1 VSSTRGEVIRATAP
15 VITAALALAVDERRN
30 PGGIDVRRVDDA
42 TALLIDAA
50 RRLTELVDGLEPGDV
65 PRAWRRDQERR
76 SA

>member
-1 VSSTRGEVIRATAP
+1 MSTRGEVIRATAP
-15 VITAALALAVDERRN
+15 VIAAALALAVDERRN

-65 PRAWRRDQERR
+65 PRAWRREPARTA
-76 SA
+76 S